1 MAMLKYLSLFHCAFL
16 FFRGFAIAELLPV
29 VNPSFENLSRTL
41 AIGEQT
47 NGAAGAGQPVATR
60 FPFAG
65 GGVSW
70 DNPVE
75 VPGWRTFYIPPP
87 DTALSHVGV
96 LNPPLRGN
104 GEPFLTGQDGTNV
117 CVLQAAKLGQTLD
130 VQLQPNTRYRL
141 EFLGGIGLF
150 DSPYSLHAG
159 LIAVDDLERLPLEG
173 QPGVQRLILTSFV
186 VPVETIGTMR
196 PYALEYTTPATLPPQ
211 FVDRYIG
218 MHLYGSDGIPRVA
231 FDNFRLDATAVPEPS
246 ACGLMLLFVLC
257 RKMFRAPLGRNR

>member
-1 MAMLKYLSLFHCAFL
+1 MAVGKFPLHFLYLLY
-16 FFRGFAIAELLPV
+16 FFTDALNADQLPV

-41 AIGEQT
+41 TIGEQT

-65 GGVSW
+65 GSVSW

-75 VPGWRTFYIPPP
+75 VPGWRTFFIPPP
-87 DTALSHVGV
+87 DTAVSQVGV

-117 CVLQAAKLGQTLD
+117 CVLQAARLGQTLD

-159 LIAVDDLERLPLEG
+159 LIAVDDLGRLPLEG
-173 QPGVQRLILTSFV
+173 QPGVQRLELTSFN
-186 VPVETIGTMR
+186 VPAETFGTMQ
-196 PYALEYTTPATLPPQ
+196 PYALEYSTPATLPPQ
-211 FVDRYIG
+211 LAGRYIG
-218 MHLYGSDGIPRVA
+218 IHLYGSDGIPRVA
-231 FDNFRLDATAVPEPS
+231 FDNFRLDATTVPEPS
-246 ACGLMLLFVLC
+246 ACGLMLLLALC
-257 RKMFRAPLGRNR
+257 GKMSRDAHGRR